1 MAGVLPGQRG
11 AAADPSP
18 SFRATSAPSAAKA
31 YPEPSLGNVSPIRVG
46 APSRRVYRSGQA
58 NQDGDTVW
66 VFRDSL
72 ETRSSP
78 SNEDGW
84 THVDA
89 SFQPAAWHI
98 DTVYGCEGHS
108 FWCGRIDSSWVNDAN
123 RRGYDNNWTQVLKNF
138 VNLSG
143 AASPVKISFK
153 QQLESED
160 SFDFGTLEVLDIDAS
175 WVPLRTW
182 SGSVHGQGAAPCDTF
197 TIQIPDT
204 IIAKYN
210 PVQFRFIF
218 TSDIGGS
225 AADGISSPADGW
237 SVDNVTVKAGTSDLR
252 FFDDFESGPGTW
264 TVSTFPAVG
273 DNWRI
278 QANVPAEQVCTANT
292 SKVWTVTSPVSGALI
307 PRIDDK
313 LISPPIL
320 TNKGDQVF
328 VAFDVYRN
336 LPLLACFYYNI
347 QYRTRN
353 VGAAWSLWSQSSSQ
367 IYFGTEKEW
376 IRQTVALP
384 GAAGKDSVEFMLNV
398 KDYSQ
403 VYCDGVSTPSGTA
416 VYFDNLALGVI
427 GLAPPSIVASEQD
440 LFQDTFNTA
449 PFWVND
455 NINTPSGDSTS
466 VRISASR
473 GLKQGTFFYSLN
485 GSSFASLPLTPFGAS
500 IPSAYSADVPV
511 GSYARG
517 TRVRYYF
524 SVTDSLNTTVTLPSD
539 ALAASHYFD
548 ATVLPAIQ
556 SPSGTCAGDTA
567 KVLYV
572 NAFSGP
578 EGGASMDQS
587 LTALGLRFDRYD
599 VNSPASSLGNSPG
612 GGTPGPT
619 RYWPATS
626 AATLGMYSAIIWDVG
641 ERSSSALT
649 AEEQQLLQAWIKR
662 PGANR
667 GLLAAGDNLA
677 YDLVYN
683 GQEVN
688 SFFTCTLGGVFLR
701 DIWENTPQD
710 SLTPTLTGATG
721 TRIAKE
727 PFPLDGTCPSINRF
741 DALGTSSCAG
751 SKARGW
757 IAYPNTMLASI
768 EKRDSVGVVADSSR
782 SVLLGFSLG
791 AIPSIVRRNLLLYR
805 TIVEEFEVPGCYVAT
820 GVEETPAPA
829 GSPAARLFGAAP
841 NPFNPWTT
849 IRFTLSRP
857 ARVRLLIFDV
867 SGARVRNL
875 TDRALPAGE
884 YHITWDGKNDRGRE
898 LASGAYFY
906 RLEADREVQ
915 AKKLI
920 LLR

>member
-1 MAGVLPGQRG
+1 MTPARV
-11 AAADPSP
+11 A
-18 SFRATSAPSAAKA
+18 APSGRA
-31 YPEPSLGNVSPIRVG
+31 
-46 APSRRVYRSGQA
+46 YRSGQA
-58 NQDGDTVW
+58 NQVGDTVW

-78 SNEDGW
+78 SNEGGW
-84 THVDA
+84 THQDA

-98 DTVYGCEGHS
+98 DTVYGCQGHA

-123 RRGYDNNWTQVLKNF
+123 RRGYDNNWTQILTNF

-153 QQLESED
+153 HQMETEA
-160 SFDFGTLEVLDIDAS
+160 SFDFGTLEVFDIDGF
-175 WVPLRTW
+175 WIPLRTW
-182 SGSVHGQGAAPCDTF
+182 SGSVHGSGGAPCDTF
-197 TIQIPDT
+197 TIQIPDS

-210 PVQFRFIF
+210 PIQFRFIF
-218 TSDIGGS
+218 TSDIEGS
-225 AADGISSPADGW
+225 AADGISSPADSW
-237 SVDNVTVKAGTSDLR
+237 SVDNVTVKAGVSDLR
-252 FFDDFESGPGTW
+252 FFDDFESGQGTW
-264 TVSTFPAVG
+264 TVSTFPPVG

-292 SKVWTVTSPVSGALI
+292 SKVWTVTSPSTGALV

-313 LISPPIL
+313 LISPPVFV
-320 TNKGDQVF
+320 NKADQVF
-328 VAFDVYRN
+328 LGFDVYRN
-336 LPLLACFYYNI
+336 LPLLACFYYNV
-347 QYRTRN
+347 QFRTRN

-367 IYFGTEKEW
+367 IYFGAEKEW
-376 IRQTVALP
+376 MRQTVALP
-384 GAAGKDSVEFMLNV
+384 GAAGKDSVQFMLNV

-403 VYCDGVSTPSGTA
+403 VYCGGVSTPSGTA

-427 GLAPPSIVASEQD
+427 GLSPPSIVVTELD

-449 PFWVND
+449 PFWADD

-466 VRISASR
+466 VRLSASH
-473 GLKQGTFFYSLN
+473 GLKQATFFYSLN
-485 GSSFASLPLTPFGAS
+485 GGSFASLPLTPFGPS
-500 IPSAYSADVPV
+500 IPAAYSADVPA

-524 SVTDSLNTTVTLPSD
+524 SVTDSLNATVTLPSD

-578 EGGASMDQS
+578 GGGASMDQS
-587 LTALGLRFDRYD
+587 LTSLGLRFDRYD
-599 VNSPASSLGNSPG
+599 VNAAENSLGNAPG

-641 ERSSSALT
+641 ERSSSTLT
-649 AEEQQLLQAWIKR
+649 PEDQQLLQTWIKR

-677 YDLVYN
+677 YDLVFN
-683 GQEVN
+683 GQDTGTFV
-688 SFFTCTLGGVFLR
+688 TCTLGALFLR
-701 DIWENTPQD
+701 DIWENAPQD
-710 SLTPTLTGATG
+710 SLTPTLRGAAG
-721 TRIAKE
+721 TRIASE
-727 PFPLDGTCPSINRF
+727 PFPLDGQCPSINRF
-741 DALGTSSCAG
+741 DALTTSSCAG

-757 IAYPNTMLASI
+757 IVYPNAMLASI

-791 AIPSIVRRNLLLYR
+791 GIPSTTRRNLLLYR

-820 GVEETPAPA
+820 GVEETSTPAA
-829 GSPAARLFGAAP
+829 SPTARLFGAAP
-841 NPFNPWTT
+841 NPFNPWTS
-849 IRFTLSRP
+849 IRFVLARP

-867 SGARVRNL
+867 SGAQVRNL
-875 TDRALPAGE
+875 ADRMLPAGE
-884 YHITWDGKNDRGRE
+884 HHITWDGKNDHGRE

-906 RLEADREVQ
+906 RLEADREVL

>member
-1 MAGVLPGQRG
+1 MA
-11 AAADPSP
+11 
-18 SFRATSAPSAAKA
+18 TPSA
-31 YPEPSLGNVSPIRVG
+31 
-46 APSRRVYRSGQA
+46 RVYRSGQA
-58 NQDGDTVW
+58 NQVGDTVW

-78 SNEDGW
+78 SNEGGW
-84 THVDA
+84 THQDA
-89 SFQPAAWHI
+89 SFQPTAWHI
-98 DTVYGCEGHS
+98 DTLSACQGHA

-138 VNLSG
+138 VNLTG

-153 QQLESED
+153 HQLESEA
-160 SFDFGTLEVLDIDAS
+160 SFDFGTLEVFDIDGF

-197 TIQIPDT
+197 TIQIPDS

-210 PVQFRFIF
+210 PIQFRFVF
-218 TSDIGGS
+218 TSDIEGS

-237 SVDNVTVKAGTSDLR
+237 SVDNVTVKAGVSDLR

-264 TVSTFPAVG
+264 TVSTFPPVG

-292 SKVWTVTSPVSGALI
+292 SKVWTVTSPSTGALV

-313 LISPPIL
+313 LISPP
-320 TNKGDQVF
+320 VF
-328 VAFDVYRN
+328 VNKADRVFLGFDVYRN
-336 LPLLACFYYNI
+336 LPLLACFYYNV
-347 QYRTRN
+347 QFRTRN

-367 IYFGTEKEW
+367 IYFGAEKEW
-376 IRQTVALP
+376 MRQNVALP
-384 GAAGKDSVEFMLNV
+384 GAAGKDSVQFMLNV

-403 VYCDGVSTPSGTA
+403 IYCNGVSTPAGTA

-427 GLAPPSIVASEQD
+427 GLAPPSIVATELD

-449 PFWVND
+449 PFWADD

-466 VRISASR
+466 VRLSASH
-473 GLKQGTFFYSLN
+473 GLKQATFFYSLN
-485 GSSFASLPLTPFGAS
+485 GGSFASLPLTPFGPS
-500 IPSAYSADVPV
+500 IPAAYSADVPA

-524 SVTDSLNTTVTLPSD
+524 SVTDSLNATVTLPSD
-539 ALAASHYFD
+539 ALTASHYFE

-578 EGGASMDQS
+578 DSGASMDQS
-587 LTALGLRFDRYD
+587 LTSLGLRFDRYD
-599 VNSPASSLGNSPG
+599 VNAAENSFGNAPG

-641 ERSSSALT
+641 ERSSSTLT
-649 AEEQQLLQAWIKR
+649 PEDQQLLQTWIKR
-662 PGANR
+662 PGSNR

-677 YDLVYN
+677 YDLVVN
-683 GQEVN
+683 GQDFGMFV
-688 SFFTCTLGGVFLR
+688 SCTLGTVFLR

-710 SLTPTLTGATG
+710 SLTPTLRGATG
-721 TRIAKE
+721 TRIASE
-727 PFPLDGTCPSINRF
+727 PFPLDGRCPSINRF
-741 DALGTSSCAG
+741 DALTTSSCAG

-757 IAYPNTMLASI
+757 IVYPNAMLASV

-791 AIPSIVRRNLLLYR
+791 GIPSTTRRNLLLYR

-820 GVEETPAPA
+820 GVEETSAPA
-829 GSPAARLFGAAP
+829 ASPTARLFGAAP
-841 NPFNPWTT
+841 NPFNPWTS
-849 IRFTLSRP
+849 IRFVLARP

-867 SGARVRNL
+867 SGAQVRSL
-875 TDRALPAGE
+875 ADRMLPAGE
-884 YHITWDGKNDRGRE
+884 HHITWDGKNDRGRE

-906 RLEADREVQ
+906 RLEADREVL